1 MKFLKFLGWLFIP
14 YIMIFFQW
22 RKIKLAAR
30 IFGTAWAIIALLS
43 VFGANS
49 QPKSATSEQTV
60 APAAIEH
67 TTTKEA
73 EVKKNESAAQ
83 ATEAK
88 VAPPSHSTPIPS
100 TPAAASVAQNGKA
113 YDVQMDFP
121 EDKYPETAAHIRNA
135 IAKGESPVCTIDR
148 AGAEENREESLSGI
162 PTKEGYDRDEWPM
175 AMCAEGGT
183 GADIAYITPSDNRG
197 AGSWVGNK
205 LEDLKDGTRVLFVID
220 GGKNVSVKQATT
232 SSSVTSKPS
241 TATSSTPVTKK
252 VTQSPAP
259 VPTTEVFYKNCTA
272 VRAAGAAPLHVWDP
286 GYSRKLDRDGDGV
299 ACE

>member
-30 IFGTAWAIIALLS
+30 IFGTALAVITLLS
-43 VFGANS
+43 ACGVNS
-49 QPKSATSEQTV
+49 QATSEKTA
-60 APAAIEH
+60 APAAIEQ

-73 EVKKNESAAQ
+73 QVKKNENEVQ
-83 ATEAK
+83 ATQAK
-88 VAPPSHSTPIPS
+88 AVSPTTTTSTSSTAAKAP
-100 TPAAASVAQNGKA
+100 VAQNGQA
-113 YDVQMDFP
+113 YDVQIDFP
-121 EDKYPETAAHIRNA
+121 EEKYPETAAHIRNA
-135 IAKGESPVCTIDR
+135 IAKGKSPICTIDR
-148 AGAEENREESLSGI
+148 AGAEENREESLSEI

-175 AMCAEGGT
+175 AMCAEGGS

-197 AGSWVGNK
+197 AGSWVGNE

-220 GGKNVSVKQATT
+220 GGKIVQVKQAT
-232 SSSVTSKPS
+232 SSSSAASKP
-241 TATSSTPVTKK
+241 ATSSSTPVTKK
-252 VTQSPAP
+252 VTPSPAP

-272 VRAAGAAPLHVWDP
+272 VRAAGAAPLHVGDP